1 MLRSGTS
8 AGEKTLPKKMRFK
21 IETSAPVS
29 SQTVYKLLELCPI
42 VAIRIDRKHIYRVIF
57 GRRIF
62 ELAAQ
67 TLDPSDEIQVN
78 VISSKISDETIQNLH
93 YLDTVVIPTLNSLDM
108 NYAELYDH
116 IKSDNSAA
124 QQVWTASS
132 KAEFSKVFKVSPS
145 LLSPKTCKPDLQEKS

>member
-1 MLRSGTS
+1 MS
-8 AGEKTLPKKMRFK
+8 AGEKLHPQEIHFK
-21 IETSAPVS
+21 IKTPSPVS
-29 SQTVYKLLELCPI
+29 NQTIHKLLDLSPI
-42 VAIRIDRKHIYRVIF
+42 LAIRIERKHLYRVIF

-67 TLDPSDEIQVN
+67 ILDPLKVIPVN
-78 VISSKISDETIQNLH
+78 IVTSKISDETIQNLL
-93 YLDTVVIPTLNSLDM
+93 YLDTVVIPTINSLDM

-116 IKSDNSAA
+116 IKSDSSSA

-145 LLSPKTCKPDLQEKS
+145 LLSQKAQKPDLLKKR